1 MNRVNTLRLFMNEMG
16 NFPLLTAD
24 EEIMYAKAY
33 KENGDT
39 EARDMLIN
47 CNLRLVVNIAKKYH
61 NSHLDLADLIA
72 EGSLGLMQAV
82 DKYNPDLGY
91 RFSTCATPWIKQA
104 ITKSIIDKGKNIRIP
119 AHVYQLLSKYRQA
132 VDELSKNG
140 SVPSD
145 ADVAA
150 AMGVTEDKVKELRIW
165 KQDTV
170 SLSTPIGDDDEDT
183 LEELQADRGENP
195 MEYTLRK
202 AKEERIQ
209 QIISTL
215 KPRTQIIVKMRFGL
229 GKGNDPEE
237 YKHEHTLEE
246 IGDYLGI
253 TRERVRQ
260 ILNQTLGEIKILW
273 KGDF

>member
-1 MNRVNTLRLFMNEMG
+1 MSTIKFYMNEIG
-16 NFPLLTAD
+16 EYPLLTAE

-33 KENGDT
+33 KENGDLD
-39 EARDMLIN
+39 ARDMLI
-47 CNLRLVVNIAKKYH
+47 CSNLKLVISIAKKYH
-61 NSHLDLADLIA
+61 NSHLDLMDLIA
-72 EGSLGLMQAV
+72 EGNMGLMQAV

-119 AHVYQLLSKYRQA
+119 AHIYQLLSKYRQT
-132 VDELSKNG
+132 VDTLGVNG
-140 SVPSD
+140 STPSD
-145 ADVAA
+145 AEVAA
-150 AMGVTEDKVKELRIW
+150 VMGITEEKVKDLRIW

-183 LEELQADRGENP
+183 LEELQADHGENP

-202 AKEERIQ
+202 AKEEKIQ

-215 KPRTQIIVKMRFGL
+215 KPRTQTIVKMRFGL
-229 GKGNDPEE
+229 GKGDDPEE

-260 ILNQTLGEIKILW
+260 ILNQTLGELKILW
-273 KGDF
+273 SGEF